1 VSSLFGFGRHLSHRS
16 SSGIQLSVT
25 PSLAAI
31 GVAWAL
37 GMGLLGGLLPALRG
51 CPSPRR
57 SAPSEGGGRM
67 KLASSV
73 ASQRPSRMRSRSMS
87 DQLLGLV
94 IALES
99 PADAKSARI
108 TISRCLICP
117 SGKCC
122 RVNHRSA
129 CGSVKE
135 LPVFQEIASASIDF
149 VAGRIAVKIN
159 SYSLF

>member
-1 VSSLFGFGRHLSHRS
+1 
-16 SSGIQLSVT
+16 
-25 PSLAAI
+25 
-31 GVAWAL
+31 
-37 GMGLLGGLLPALRG
+37 
-51 CPSPRR
+51 
-57 SAPSEGGGRM
+57 
-67 KLASSV
+67 
-73 ASQRPSRMRSRSMS
+73 MS

-108 TISRCLICP
+108 TISRCLICL

-135 LPVFQEIASASIDF
+135 LPVFQEIASMDY
-149 VAGRIAVKIN
+149 VADRIAVKIN
-159 SYSLF
+159 SYSLFLPTLVQLPFQLGQFAVRM

>member
-1 VSSLFGFGRHLSHRS
+1 
-16 SSGIQLSVT
+16 
-25 PSLAAI
+25 
-31 GVAWAL
+31 
-37 GMGLLGGLLPALRG
+37 M
-51 CPSPRR
+51 R
-57 SAPSEGGGRM
+57 SA
-67 KLASSV
+67 
-73 ASQRPSRMRSRSMS
+73 S

-108 TISRCLICP
+108 TISRCLICL

-135 LPVFQEIASASIDF
+135 LPVFQEIASASIDY
-149 VAGRIAVKIN
+149 VADRIAVKIN
-159 SYSLF
+159 GYSLF

>member
-1 VSSLFGFGRHLSHRS
+1 
-16 SSGIQLSVT
+16 
-25 PSLAAI
+25 
-31 GVAWAL
+31 
-37 GMGLLGGLLPALRG
+37 
-51 CPSPRR
+51 
-57 SAPSEGGGRM
+57 M

-108 TISRCLICP
+108 TISRCLICL